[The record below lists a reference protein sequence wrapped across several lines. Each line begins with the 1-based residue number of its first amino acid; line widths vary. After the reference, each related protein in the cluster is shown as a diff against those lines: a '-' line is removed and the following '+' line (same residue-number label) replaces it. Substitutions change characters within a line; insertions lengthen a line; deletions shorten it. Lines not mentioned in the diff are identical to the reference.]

1 MSQDLVEVG
10 AKLNIAYVLE
20 GSIRSQDDKM
30 RVTAQLFRSKDGF
43 HVWSKTSERA
53 PSTEF
58 EMQSSLVN
66 NIATLLE
73 TNVLFDQVET
83 LAAGPLGVLA
93 ELVVGYNRNA
103 MLHLIKS
110 NRLLL
115 LSIYGKTDDFEDA
128 LNRVK
133 IAVEIDPRFQLA
145 QAQLLS
151 LYLSRFDRSVPLIE
165 LSREAHKVA
174 EKALALDPNDQY
186 LRFLQGGLYATL
198 DLNFAKAEKTYS
210 LLDE

>member
-115 LSIYGKTDDFEDA
+115 LS
-128 LNRVK
+128 
-133 IAVEIDPRFQLA
+133 
-145 QAQLLS
+145 